1 MQKSSIKRSRT
12 KRTLSNFSSEL
23 LTIKS
28 PESGPDELL
37 IPFKMPGLNDYV
49 KAERGNRY
57 GANHI
62 KQSNQRDIELFIHNA
77 VIKGT
82 LHRHEKPCRLD
93 LHWVEGNARRDLDN
107 VAFATKFIQDALVV
121 SGIFPDDSQK
131 YIKELHHT
139 LEVQKGIY
147 MVTVKIEEI

>member
-1 MQKSSIKRSRT
+1 M
-12 KRTLSNFSSEL
+12 
-23 LTIKS
+23 
-28 PESGPDELL
+28 
-37 IPFKMPGLNDYV
+37 
-49 KAERGNRY
+49 
-57 GANHI
+57 
-62 KQSNQRDIELFIHNA
+62 
-77 VIKGT
+77 
-82 LHRHEKPCRLD
+82 
-93 LHWVEGNARRDLDN
+93 DN